1 MNPQPT
7 ARYSTASITLHWLMF
22 LLIVAVYATI
32 ELRELFPKGS
42 DPRNLLKTW
51 HFMLGLS
58 VLALVGLR
66 IAVRC
71 TRSTPPITPPPAVW
85 QQKLA
90 TLAHLALYGL
100 MLAMPLAGWVILSA
114 EGKDIPFFGLTLPP
128 LVGVNEALAHDVEEI
143 HEAVGEA
150 GYWLIGLHAAAGL
163 FHHYLLK
170 DNTLLRMLPGRPER

>member
-1 MNPQPT
+1 
-7 ARYSTASITLHWLMF
+7 
-22 LLIVAVYATI
+22 
-32 ELRELFPKGS
+32 
-42 DPRNLLKTW
+42 
-51 HFMLGLS
+51 MLGLS

-71 TRSTPPITPPPAVW
+71 TRSTPAITPPPAVW

-170 DNTLLRMLPGRPER
+170 DNTLLRMLPGRAER